1 MDATNLATNS
11 KAHIYRAYSIHSVTD
26 PAGKVL
32 TYGLVAD
39 YAGLPGRARLVSKAL
54 KQAPSHLNLPWH
66 RVINSQGKIS
76 INKQSSAFAHQ
87 VELLRLDGVTV
98 NTGKI
103 SLSEFLWKP
112 DMATLV
118 LSLPF

>member
-1 MDATNLATNS
+1 M
-11 KAHIYRAYSIHSVTD
+11 
-26 PAGKVL
+26 
-32 TYGLVAD
+32 
-39 YAGLPGRARLVSKAL
+39 PGRARLVSKAL